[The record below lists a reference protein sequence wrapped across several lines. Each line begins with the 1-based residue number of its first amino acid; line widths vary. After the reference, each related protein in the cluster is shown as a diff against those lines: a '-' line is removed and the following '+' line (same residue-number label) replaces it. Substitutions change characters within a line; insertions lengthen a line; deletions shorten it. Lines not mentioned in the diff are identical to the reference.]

1 VLATLEAGCS
11 APVGALAD
19 VVSDWE
25 PISGSA
31 GGDDEGRVVDR
42 VSLRAIVGTTDGAL
56 LRASVTG
63 NMDDAE
69 KLGAA
74 LAVELLDMGGP
85 AALGEPLDREI

>member
-1 VLATLEAGCS
+1 
-11 APVGALAD
+11 

-25 PISGSA
+25 PISGNA
-31 GGDDEGRVVDR
+31 EGDDNGRVVDR
-42 VSLRAIVGTTDGAL
+42 VSLRAVVGTTDGAL

-69 KLGAA
+69 KLGSA
-74 LAVELLDMGGP
+74 LAAELLDMGGL